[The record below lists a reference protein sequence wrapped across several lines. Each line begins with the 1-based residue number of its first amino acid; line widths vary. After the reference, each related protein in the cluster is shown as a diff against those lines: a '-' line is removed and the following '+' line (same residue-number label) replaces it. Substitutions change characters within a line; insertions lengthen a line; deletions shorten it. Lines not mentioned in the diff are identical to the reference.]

1 MLYAL
6 KTLMM
11 NTKQFLLVS
20 SRQLLLSWHPLS
32 TNHETDFYKFSFNSH
47 RSSENFVGNTFEYLC
62 NTHSPLSIA
71 CFVLDPDWSQ
81 PTKLTILSIIQK
93 PIVYHI
99 IMTSYEN
106 EITFFKG
113 LSYFYLHLYMCIDT
127 HGHQKRSSDLLE
139 LEMQAFVSSST
150 WVLGPEPLTS
160 VRVTNA
166 LNHQTLISS
175 AGNGDILDLIR
186 VKRGCKTW
194 PYYESEEDK

>member
-1 MLYAL
+1 MLYAV

-81 PTKLTILSIIQK
+81 PTKLIILSIIQK

-106 EITFFKG
+106 EITFLKVCLIFIYIYTCA
-113 LSYFYLHLYMCIDT
+113 LIPMDT
-127 HGHQKRSSDLLE
+127 RRGHQTSWSWRCRHLWAVALGCWDLNL
-139 LEMQAFVSSST
+139 
-150 WVLGPEPLTS
+150 WPL
-160 VRVTNA
+160 
-166 LNHQTLISS
+166 
-175 AGNGDILDLIR
+175 
-186 VKRGCKTW
+186 
-194 PYYESEEDK
+194 